1 MLYLNR
7 KIVKTCSSDIIDG
20 LITKLCAT
28 IDMRYQSTRGNGGS
42 KTFEEVLISTYAS
55 DGGMWVPE
63 KLPEI
68 SSVVLL
74 SWASLSFPEICAQIM
89 HLFTDLDLPL
99 LQQITT
105 EALSTFND
113 GMKPLPMTRFDD
125 LILLDCSL
133 GPTFAFKDV
142 GLQIVARLLN
152 HVLGKQNKRAN
163 VVIDT
168 SGDTGPA
175 AISYVTLFPPISHT
189 ISDDVFLFCYSIS
202 FFL

>member
-1 MLYLNR
+1 
-7 KIVKTCSSDIIDG
+7 
-20 LITKLCAT
+20 
-28 IDMRYQSTRGNGGS
+28 MRYQSTRGNGGS

-63 KLPEI
+63 KLPKI
-68 SSVVLL
+68 SSETLL
-74 SWASLSFPEICAQIM
+74 SWTSFSFPEICAQIM
-89 HLFTDLDLPL
+89 HLFTDLDLSVL
-99 LQQITT
+99 HQITA

-113 GMKPLPMTRFDD
+113 GMKPLPMTQFND

-142 GLQIVARLLN
+142 GLQVVARLLN
-152 HVLGKQNKRAN
+152 HVLGKQSKRAN

-175 AISYVTLFPPISHT
+175 AIAYVTIFSFISSNLFL
-189 ISDDVFLFCYSIS
+189 SDF
-202 FFL
+202 

>member
-1 MLYLNR
+1 
-7 KIVKTCSSDIIDG
+7 
-20 LITKLCAT
+20 
-28 IDMRYQSTRGNGGS
+28 MRYQSTRGNGGS
-42 KTFEEVLISTYAS
+42 KTFEEVLISTYAP

-63 KLPEI
+63 KLPEM
-68 SSVVLL
+68 SSETLI
-74 SWASLSFPEICAQIM
+74 SWASFSFPEICAQIM

-105 EALSTFND
+105 EAMSTFND
-113 GMKPLPMTRFDD
+113 GMKPLPMTQFND

-175 AISYVTLFPPISHT
+175 AIAYVILFLSPSFRL
-189 ISDDVFLFCYSIS
+189 FLTP
-202 FFL
+202 FLELSR

>member
-1 MLYLNR
+1 
-7 KIVKTCSSDIIDG
+7 
-20 LITKLCAT
+20 
-28 IDMRYQSTRGNGGS
+28 MRYQSTRGNGGS

-68 SSVVLL
+68 SSETLL
-74 SWASLSFPEICAQIM
+74 SWTSLSFPEICAQIM
-89 HLFTDLDLPL
+89 HSFTDLDLL
-99 LQQITT
+99 VLHQITA

-113 GMKPLPMTRFDD
+113 GMKPLPMTQFND

-142 GLQIVARLLN
+142 GLQVVARLLN

-175 AISYVTLFPPISHT
+175 AIAYVTIFSFISSNLFL
-189 ISDDVFLFCYSIS
+189 SDF
-202 FFL
+202 

>member
-1 MLYLNR
+1 M
-7 KIVKTCSSDIIDG
+7 K
-20 LITKLCAT
+20 
-28 IDMRYQSTRGNGGS
+28 YQSTRGNGGS

-68 SSVVLL
+68 SPETFLT
-74 SWASLSFPEICAQIM
+74 WKSLSFPDVCAHIM
-89 HLFTDLDLPL
+89 HLFTDLDMTL
-99 LQQITT
+99 LQHITT

-113 GMKPLPMTRFDD
+113 GMTPLPMTRYND

-175 AISYVTLFPPISHT
+175 AIAYVTFLPCISLFLY
-189 ISDDVFLFCYSIS
+189 LFS
-202 FFL
+202 FFYFIVD